1 MTTEN
6 MNDEKQV
13 LLQKYLISTDADDE
27 AYLIGHR
34 ILLTDI
40 PLKVLFEANSIF
52 DLLEQNIRQAKEYEK
67 LQGNRAIDP
76 DIYLPLL
83 QLFGAMFA
91 KWPSLVGESVY
102 LDLYRELPFRGGTL
116 SGAPEKKQNLMIRIC
131 ENMSRIEAGDK
142 IYSPSIDS
150 ADSIIQ
156 YILGELQRHFRQLLK
171 LYDKEHN
178 SGLINRYIK
187 GRKPLD
193 DEEIDQLAAYN
204 VKFAVIAVAKS
215 LPYSAQLCSESY
227 LSC

>member
-116 SGAPEKKQNLMIRIC
+116 SGAPEKNKT
-131 ENMSRIEAGDK
+131 
-142 IYSPSIDS
+142 
-150 ADSIIQ
+150 
-156 YILGELQRHFRQLLK
+156 
-171 LYDKEHN
+171 
-178 SGLINRYIK
+178 
-187 GRKPLD
+187 
-193 DEEIDQLAAYN
+193 
-204 VKFAVIAVAKS
+204 
-215 LPYSAQLCSESY
+215 
-227 LSC
+227 